1 MKSFFRGKKCT
12 VEAGIYALLVLVSHD
27 KSGKSSSLAELFDHI
42 CEREGVVKQNNDDCI
57 FLYQER
63 RFAKLGKA
71 ASSIIEAYPILR
83 MVLDETHTSNQLVEA
98 CQIYMGSE
106 LFYSELE
113 ALAYFN
119 YTVTFPFLHFV
130 EVSSQADLL
139 EMIPKFYTDLLE
151 KKTNTLQKFIVAI
164 RQISIT
170 EPTSELGK
178 HLVDLMCLEAA
189 KGVMLQCGREYGFS
203 DSSNQELR
211 ATDLST
217 LSEKQLEGL
226 PTNNLATERLL
237 AVFDHR
243 AQKSAKCRNF
253 RFKAKSIRNDLM
265 LYKGNQGLVEPSS
278 KKLTKLLSE
287 REKSWNDSQKRKAED
302 RIAEKLSKALNSN
315 NYTKK
320 LLVDCKSWSG
330 PFTSPSEMLQI
341 INKRPGQAN
350 HILRTE
356 IAYLAHTQKGDK
368 LIRPKLYKINGL
380 SFEEKIENLSVLLFD
395 EPGSASATVTDLPTN
410 EDVLKVLKSTVEQ
423 NLPSLPV
430 YDLVINHICA
440 VSWLGE
446 TANYFWCLGYVKDIQ
461 EDCVIVDHLC
471 HANQNS
477 SKHWKYP
484 SVSDIQSVSVDQI
497 LDVTV
502 EGDWNS
508 LGSRSQTYT
517 LHNENNIKST
527 FTKFCADN

>member
-1 MKSFFRGKKCT
+1 M
-12 VEAGIYALLVLVSHD
+12 
-27 KSGKSSSLAELFDHI
+27 
-42 CEREGVVKQNNDDCI
+42 N
-57 FLYQER
+57 
-63 RFAKLGKA
+63 
-71 ASSIIEAYPILR
+71 
-83 MVLDETHTSNQLVEA
+83 
-98 CQIYMGSE
+98 
-106 LFYSELE
+106 
-113 ALAYFN
+113 
-119 YTVTFPFLHFV
+119 
-130 EVSSQADLL
+130 
-139 EMIPKFYTDLLE
+139 
-151 KKTNTLQKFIVAI
+151 
-164 RQISIT
+164 T

-211 ATDLST
+211 ARDLST

-243 AQKSAKCRNF
+243 TQESAKCRNF

-287 REKSWNDSQKRKAED
+287 KKSWNDSQKRKAED
-302 RIAEKLSKALNSN
+302 MIAEKLSKALNSN

-368 LIRPKLYKINGL
+368 FIRPKLYKTNGL

-440 VSWLGE
+440 VSWLGGGKLPIIFG
-446 TANYFWCLGYVKDIQ
+446 ALGMLKIFRK
-461 EDCVIVDHLC
+461 IV
-471 HANQNS
+471 
-477 SKHWKYP
+477 
-484 SVSDIQSVSVDQI
+484 
-497 LDVTV
+497 
-502 EGDWNS
+502 
-508 LGSRSQTYT
+508 
-517 LHNENNIKST
+517 
-527 FTKFCADN
+527 